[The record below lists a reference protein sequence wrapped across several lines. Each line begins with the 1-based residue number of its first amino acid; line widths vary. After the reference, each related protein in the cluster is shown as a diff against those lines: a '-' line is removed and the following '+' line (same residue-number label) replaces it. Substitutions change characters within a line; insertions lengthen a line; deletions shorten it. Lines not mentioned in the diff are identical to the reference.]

1 VFYFSEK
8 RVLKGLAIGVA
19 SMKVG
24 ERALLHVSYKL
35 AYGKEGSFSF
45 PNVPPMADV
54 MFEVELVGFEEPRE
68 VRVSTGSSLPFLMV
82 FKSNVSM
89 AFMKSITSLIISS

>member
-1 VFYFSEK
+1 MQSNGVVYFAEK

-19 SMKVG
+19 SMRVG

-45 PNVPPMADV
+45 PNVPPMSDV

-68 VRVSTGSSLPFLMV
+68 VCVSTGSSF
-82 FKSNVSM
+82 S
-89 AFMKSITSLIISS
+89 